1 MTPEEINKAIAK
13 HAGWYVITPP
23 PEDGTTAFRLC
34 HPTETTVYP
43 WCESEEEAFTHAPDF
58 MNNLDA
64 IRPIELKAR
73 CRCDVFGYDHYLAIA
88 IAKRKGLDHPYDV
101 KADDLVLASAADR
114 AETCLYILT
123 NFKHEA

>member
-13 HAGWYVITPP
+13 HVGWYVITPP
-23 PEDGTTAFRLC
+23 AEDGTIAFRLC
-34 HPTETTVYP
+34 HPTKLTVYP
-43 WCESEEEAFTHAPDF
+43 WCESEEEAFTYAPDF
-58 MNNLDA
+58 MNSLDA

-73 CRCDVFGYDHYLAIA
+73 ERCDVYMYYHYLSIT
-88 IAKRKGLDHPYDV
+88 IAKRRGLDHFDEV
-101 KADDLVLASAADR
+101 KTDDLILASAADR